1 MQRFPNFPEIE
12 SRCAVVH
19 GGFFVARVIKWDLF
33 YCRTLDFANKFRY
46 NKRQAFVHLDLRKA
60 VPSGLGFPKQIG
72 RLTCIQNF

>member
-1 MQRFPNFPEIE
+1 PN
-12 SRCAVVH
+12 
-19 GGFFVARVIKWDLF
+19 GGPPPLSGEAIMKIDFRGFIG
-33 YCRTLDFANKFRY
+33 RTLDFANKFRY